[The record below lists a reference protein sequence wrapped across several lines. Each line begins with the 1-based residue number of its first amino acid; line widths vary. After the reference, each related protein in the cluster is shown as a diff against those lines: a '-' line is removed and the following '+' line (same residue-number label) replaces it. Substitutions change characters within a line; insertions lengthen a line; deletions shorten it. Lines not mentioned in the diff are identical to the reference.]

1 MLYDNVSD
9 IDKTN
14 KGEIMK
20 RVLTVIIMLM
30 VISIGVK
37 GKGIYDKI
45 KVKENKDSDIKGIST
60 RSITFQGYITDSTG
74 VELQGAVVLSCT
86 LWTDSTGGASVWG
99 DDSIKVTAEEGVI
112 TKVLSL
118 PYEAFANN
126 KTLYMGVSINGEFL
140 GRLQMTS
147 SPWSY
152 ISERS
157 DTSLMSLNAQSIGGN
172 KVSETGPIVGY
183 VLRWNGSEWSPSADT
198 TGGYLPESFLNNV
211 NDTFGILEGDS
222 LRINRKLFA
231 GDIILGDSILW
242 INKIVTD
249 PQVRFKASNYIFYDK
264 QYPDRTVNIYDGYIK
279 QTGGLYTKCI
289 VDSGDLLVSGGNV
302 KIENSNIGVT
312 TDGLLYTKGIV
323 DSGDLS
329 VSGYTELGKYLYINT
344 EWSNNPD
351 TSNHELYNRAGIT
364 LFHGNSYIYDDVTLV
379 GDTLT
384 NNQAFLGLSDVTDS
398 SMMQI
403 RPYSL
408 RSFKSFTSPSRDT
421 DSTYWA
427 LNNDGYILTNYADE
441 GLNDTTVQIND
452 GYVFAKDSI
461 KLNTGEA
468 VTKFIKVGSHA
479 GIIFNDADTFW
490 LAKDTMEF

>member
-1 MLYDNVSD
+1 
-9 IDKTN
+9 
-14 KGEIMK
+14 MK

-60 RSITFQGYITDSTG
+60 RSITFQGYITDTTG
-74 VELQGAVVLSCT
+74 VELQGAVILSCT
-86 LWTDSTGGASVWG
+86 LWTDSTGGTSVWG
-99 DDSIKVTAEEGVI
+99 DDSIKVTAEGGVI

-172 KVSETGPIVGY
+172 KVSETEPIVGY

-264 QYPDRTVNIYDGYIK
+264 QDILKWVNI
-279 QTGGLYTKCI
+279 
-289 VDSGDLLVSGGNV
+289 
-302 KIENSNIGVT
+302 
-312 TDGLLYTKGIV
+312 
-323 DSGDLS
+323 
-329 VSGYTELGKYLYINT
+329 
-344 EWSNNPD
+344 
-351 TSNHELYNRAGIT
+351 
-364 LFHGNSYIYDDVTLV
+364 
-379 GDTLT
+379 
-384 NNQAFLGLSDVTDS
+384 
-398 SMMQI
+398 
-403 RPYSL
+403 
-408 RSFKSFTSPSRDT
+408 
-421 DSTYWA
+421 
-427 LNNDGYILTNYADE
+427 
-441 GLNDTTVQIND
+441 
-452 GYVFAKDSI
+452 
-461 KLNTGEA
+461 
-468 VTKFIKVGSHA
+468 
-479 GIIFNDADTFW
+479 
-490 LAKDTMEF
+490 